1 MTETFQTN
9 QKTVILK
16 CIAGVVLVYA
26 DT

>member
-1 MTETFQTN
+1 MTDTFQTN

-16 CIAGVVLVYA
+16 CIAGVVLMYA